1 MEQDKKKEIVFFDS
15 FVEKKSEYVALSS
28 KSYDK
33 ILYELSKSFINK
45 KDRIKIIDLG
55 CGTGSFTKKLLSLN
69 SEIYGC
75 DISPKSIKQ
84 ASNFYPEIKFSVQDI
99 EHLSYDENFFDVVI
113 FSGVL
118 HHFNNLKKPF
128 MEAKRILK
136 KDGLIFSFDPNLF
149 NPFFWIY
156 RRKNSFFYSKEGV
169 TDNEEPLTKKKI
181 TNELLMCEFNKIDV
195 YGISNMSFEY
205 IENKKLSK
213 LLPVYNFIDYLLN
226 LVPYLRNLI
235 GSFLITKA
243 RK

>member
-75 DISPKSIKQ
+75 DISPKSIRQ

-118 HHFNNLKKPF
+118 HHFNNLKKPI

-136 KDGLIFSFDPNLF
+136 KNGLIFSFDPELME
-149 NPFFWIY
+149 ILY
-156 RRKNSFFYSKEGV
+156 LSFEITIIAVIISSIIGI
-169 TDNEEPLTKKKI
+169 PLGTKKYI
-181 TNELLMCEFNKIDV
+181 TAA
-195 YGISNMSFEY
+195 GI
-205 IENKKLSK
+205 
-213 LLPVYNFIDYLLN
+213 
-226 LVPYLRNLI
+226 
-235 GSFLITKA
+235 T
-243 RK
+243 

>member
-1 MEQDKKKEIVFFDS
+1 MVQDKKKEINFFDS
-15 FVEKKSEYVALSS
+15 FVERKNEYVALSS

-33 ILYELSKSFINK
+33 ILYELSKSFISKKNK
-45 KDRIKIIDLG
+45 IKIIDLG
-55 CGTGSFTKKLLSLN
+55 CGTGSFTRKLLPLN

-75 DISPKSIKQ
+75 DISPKSIER
-84 ASNFYPEIKFSVQDI
+84 ARNFYPEIKFSVQDI
-99 EHLSYDENFFDVVI
+99 EHLSFNENFFDVVI

-118 HHFNNLKKPF
+118 HHFENLEKPI
-128 MEAKRILK
+128 MEARRILK
-136 KDGLIFSFDPNLF
+136 KDGLIFSFDPNFF

-156 RRKNSFFYSKEGV
+156 RRKKSFFYSKEGV

-181 TNELLMCEFNKIDV
+181 RNAFLLCKFNKINV

-213 LLPVYNFIDYLLN
+213 ILPIYNFIDYLLS

-235 GSFLITKA
+235 GSFLITKV
-243 RK
+243 KK

>member
-15 FVEKKSEYVALSS
+15 FVGKKNEYVALSS

-45 KDRIKIIDLG
+45 KDKIKIIDLG

-75 DISPKSIKQ
+75 DISPKSIRQ
-84 ASNFYPEIKFSVQDI
+84 ARNFYPEIKFSVQDI
-99 EHLSYDENFFDVVI
+99 EHLSYNENFFDVVI

-118 HHFNNLKKPF
+118 HHFNNLEKPI

-156 RRKNSFFYSKEGV
+156 RRKKSFFYSKEGV

-181 TNELLMCEFNKIDV
+181 MNALLLCEFNKIDV
-195 YGISNMSFEY
+195 YGISNMSFKY

-213 LLPVYNFIDYLLN
+213 LLPIYNFVDYLLN